1 MCVGSKFVKNGGI
14 GHGRHQRPVSFFAL
28 FSVSD
33 KKEKLMKRYFDNFI
47 YFFIKRRKRMNVGD
61 VFNNSLNFLILRQT
75 LFLGPGSICHCL
87 SSMHADAR
95 WPLRVFSV
103 PC

>member
-47 YFFIKRRKRMNVGD
+47 FFLKKKEEKG
-61 VFNNSLNFLILRQT
+61 
-75 LFLGPGSICHCL
+75 
-87 SSMHADAR
+87 
-95 WPLRVFSV
+95 
-103 PC
+103 